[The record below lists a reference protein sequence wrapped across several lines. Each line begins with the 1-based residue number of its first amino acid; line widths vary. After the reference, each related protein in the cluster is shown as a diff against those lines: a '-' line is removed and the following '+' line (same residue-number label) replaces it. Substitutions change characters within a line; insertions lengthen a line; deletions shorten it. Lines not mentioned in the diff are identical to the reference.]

1 MKFISKSLVATAAAT
16 TLVIISTSALA
27 MEVKITKDLESVPV
41 HHDGKFIKIQRIQNQ
56 SNVLAG
62 GFTKTSRKCPPFCI
76 QPLYVAPGVTT
87 VSELELLEF
96 IDKKLEIGKGMVIDA
111 RTPAWYA
118 KGTIPGSIN
127 IPFTSFDPEK
137 SPNELAE
144 ALQKL
149 NVKKK
154 DGNGKSF
161 VESIIGWFS
170 DDAEA
175 ADNPWDFSEAQEILL
190 FCNGIWCGQ
199 SPTAIKNL
207 LALGYPAEKI
217 YYYRGGMQSWQSVGL
232 TVYKP

>member
-1 MKFISKSLVATAAAT
+1 MKFIRKSLVTTVVAT
-16 TLVIISTSALA
+16 TLAIISTSTQAL
-27 MEVKITKDLESVPV
+27 EVKITQDLESVPV
-41 HHDGKFIKIQRIQNQ
+41 HHNGEFIKIQRNQ
-56 SNVLAG
+56 DQSAVLSG
-62 GFTKTSRKCPPFCI
+62 GFTKTSRKCPPFCL
-76 QPLYVAPGVTT
+76 QPLFIAPGVTT
-87 VSELELLEF
+87 VAELELLEF
-96 IDKKLEIGKGMVIDA
+96 IDKKVEVDKGVLIDA
-111 RTPAWYA
+111 RTPAWFE

-137 SPNELAE
+137 SPKELAE
-144 ALQKL
+144 ALKKL

-154 DGNGKSF
+154 DGNTNSF
-161 VESIIGWFS
+161 VESIMGWFS
-170 DDAEA
+170 DDAQA

>member
-16 TLVIISTSALA
+16 TLVIISTSALT

-41 HHDGKFIKIQRIQNQ
+41 HHDGKSIKIQRIQNH

-175 ADNPWDFSEAQEILL
+175 ADNPWDFSEAREILL

>member
-16 TLVIISTSALA
+16 ALVIISASALA

>member
-149 NVKKK
+149 NVKKRG
-154 DGNGKSF
+154 GNGKSF

>member
-1 MKFISKSLVATAAAT
+1 MKFIRKSLVATVAAI
-16 TLVIISTSALA
+16 TLVVISTSALA

-41 HHDGKFIKIQRIQNQ
+41 HHDGKFIKIQRIQDQ

-96 IDKKLEIGKGMVIDA
+96 IDKKLEIGKGVVIDA

-127 IPFTSFDPEK
+127 IPFTNFDPEK

-170 DDAEA
+170 NDAEA
-175 ADNPWDFSEAQEILL
+175 ADNPWNFSEAQEILL

>member
-175 ADNPWDFSEAQEILL
+175 ADNPWDFSEAREILL

>member
-1 MKFISKSLVATAAAT
+1 MMFISKSLVATAAAT
-16 TLVIISTSALA
+16 TLVIISTSALT

-175 ADNPWDFSEAQEILL
+175 ADNPWDFSEAREILL

>member
-1 MKFISKSLVATAAAT
+1 MRLKPFV
-16 TLVIISTSALA
+16 
-27 MEVKITKDLESVPV
+27 D
-41 HHDGKFIKIQRIQNQ
+41 DGKFIKIQRNQDQ
-56 SNVLAG
+56 SNVLTG
-62 GFTKTSRKCPPFCI
+62 GFTKTSRKCPPFCL
-76 QPLYVAPGVTT
+76 QPLFIAPGVTT
-87 VSELELLEF
+87 VAELELLEF
-96 IDKKLEIGKGMVIDA
+96 IDKKVEVDKGILIDA
-111 RTPAWYA
+111 RTPAWFE
-118 KGTIPGSIN
+118 KGTIPGSVN

-137 SPNELAE
+137 SPQELAA
-144 ALQKL
+144 ALKKL

-154 DGNGKSF
+154 NGNNNSF

-170 DDAEA
+170 DDAQA

-207 LALGYPAEKI
+207 LTLGYPAEKI